1 MRPIIVTV
9 LKANEADDTSSISSY
24 DVFQNLVI
32 KKGTLNF
39 ELGKNRNIEINIKK
53 NIQSEY
59 EMDGKIKKFNGK
71 LRMEENRQKNQY
83 DKTVRNIVHQTKN
96 LMGNMLGISRKEKK
110 IEFVKEETGD
120 GKVRE
125 YLLGEHGEK
134 IDTNLKK
141 YYILH
146 I

>member
-32 KKGTLNF
+32 KKGTLNL

-83 DKTVRNIVHQTKN
+83 DKTVRNLVHQTKN

-120 GKVRE
+120 NNYLKV
-125 YLLGEHGEK
+125 
-134 IDTNLKK
+134 
-141 YYILH
+141 
-146 I
+146 

>member
-120 GKVRE
+120 NNYLKV
-125 YLLGEHGEK
+125 
-134 IDTNLKK
+134 
-141 YYILH
+141 
-146 I
+146 